1 MLAASRPD
9 FITDIDIG
17 YSTITI
23 TKGHGAVPANFNIAD
38 HYLLW
43 VSTLA
48 PGYNVEFACRSN
60 FKLE

>member
-38 HYLLW
+38 HYLL
-43 VSTLA
+43 
-48 PGYNVEFACRSN
+48 RSKH
-60 FKLE
+60 FSAWL